1 MKKFVYMALA
11 FAMVLSSCEDMI
23 SVDSDRALHLPEIN
37 QKSDSLFYAW
47 GIMQAMQQAADM
59 YVLQNEMRG
68 DLVKTTPA
76 SHVDLRSLADY
87 SATAANSYDSVY
99 VYYKVINNCN
109 YYLAH
114 RDTTLYNGSYHV
126 TQQEYAAVLAFRAW
140 AYLQA
145 ARTYGKVRFY
155 TEPKTNIGSALND
168 QSPMLGMADI
178 VRNLAPQLE
187 QYTGTA
193 VPSYANIDAGLTNQG
208 KPKTII
214 SSQLYIP
221 VDVILGEMYL
231 ETGEWQKAAEHYAK
245 YLVANDMNSSLA
257 TSRFACQGDVYR
269 KPADY
274 VRPSDLLQD
283 EDESSMTGVNWKDVV
298 YSKDE
303 IITYIPMA
311 VNRLN
316 GKTTQLPRL
325 FGYNYYATA
334 DQAGQAWL
342 EPQIEPSEEYNNL
355 ADSAH
360 YYYYNKVSGK
370 CGETQ
375 AGDMRRNA
383 RMTSHT
389 DASAN
394 EQMFYPSLYVGS
406 NDIILYRK
414 STVWLHLAEAL
425 NRMGYPDAAFM
436 ILKDGVNARGF
447 APGTLGGYSYLGRE
461 AKEFL
466 TSPSMRLV
474 NAAKTISSKT
484 GNDTIVYSSMFSNPN
499 YGIHAH
505 GCADEHGLAS
515 SKSLYTYDR
524 VMARKLAEL
533 AAKFQIQ
540 AASDAS
546 GGEYSLKDSIN
557 AMEDILC
564 DEYAMEFAFEGTR
577 AGDLLR
583 MARHKNES
591 GIYGGGFGSRWL
603 AYKFRNRQLAKDLA
617 DESSW
622 YLPFE

>member
-1 MKKFVYMALA
+1 
-11 FAMVLSSCEDMI
+11 MVLSSCEDMI

-68 DLVKTTPA
+68 DLVKTTSA

-87 SATAANSYDSVY
+87 SATAANRYDSIY

-114 RDTTLYNGSYHV
+114 RDTTLYNGSYQV
-126 TQQEYAAVLAFRAW
+126 TKQEYAAVLAFRAW

-145 ARTYGKVRFY
+145 ARTYGMVRFY
-155 TEPKTNIGSALND
+155 TEPKTNIASALND

-178 VRNLAPQLE
+178 VRNLVPELE
-187 QYTGTA
+187 QYTGTD
-193 VPSYANIDAGLTNQG
+193 VPNYANIDAGLTNQG
-208 KPKTII
+208 KSKTII
-214 SSQLYIP
+214 SKQLYIP

-231 ETGEWQKAAEHYAK
+231 ETGEWKKAAEHYAK

-257 TSRFACQGDVYR
+257 TSSFAYQGDVYR
-269 KPADY
+269 KPIDY
-274 VRPSDLLQD
+274 VRPSDLLLD
-283 EDESSMTGVNWKDVV
+283 EDESSMTGVNWKNVV
-298 YSKDE
+298 YSNDE

-316 GKTTQLPRL
+316 GETTQLPRL

-342 EPQIEPSEEYNNL
+342 KPQIEPSEEYNNL

-436 ILKDGVNARGF
+436 ILKDGVM
-447 APGTLGGYSYLGRE
+447 PG
-461 AKEFL
+461 
-466 TSPSMRLV
+466 
-474 NAAKTISSKT
+474 
-484 GNDTIVYSSMFSNPN
+484 
-499 YGIHAH
+499 
-505 GCADEHGLAS
+505 GLLPA
-515 SKSLYTYDR
+515 LW
-524 VMARKLAEL
+524 MATP
-533 AAKFQIQ
+533 I
-540 AASDAS
+540 
-546 GGEYSLKDSIN
+546 
-557 AMEDILC
+557 
-564 DEYAMEFAFEGTR
+564 
-577 AGDLLR
+577 
-583 MARHKNES
+583 
-591 GIYGGGFGSRWL
+591 
-603 AYKFRNRQLAKDLA
+603 
-617 DESSW
+617 
-622 YLPFE
+622 